1 MPKMKKIFF
10 GRNNKSRPLAFRNI
24 LFYQNVACLNWVI
37 NLFVSWVMFFFK
49 KVSFPA
55 KTAVAENF
63 VKNLTNW
70 FSSNLNIQFA
80 LDSIHITLKITRVN
94 LCIKCLSG
102 SCFYGKT
109 EWSES
114 AGKIENSHKIQTCFF
129 N

>member
-1 MPKMKKIFF
+1 MSHVQNEKEIFF

-24 LFYQNVACLNWVI
+24 LFYQNATCLDWVI
-37 NLFVSWVMFFFK
+37 NLFVSWVMFFVK

-80 LDSIHITLKITRVN
+80 LDSIHITLKITQ
-94 LCIKCLSG
+94 G
-102 SCFYGKT
+102 
-109 EWSES
+109 
-114 AGKIENSHKIQTCFF
+114 
-129 N
+129 